1 MSGLTENVLTLLVSY
16 GAPILFVTAY
26 AGSLGI
32 PFPIT
37 LVIIAAGAFTRQ
49 GILDWRLA
57 IPACLL
63 GAVLAD
69 NSEYLLGR
77 LAVRWLERRF
87 GRGVIWQSALSTFNR
102 QGGWAILLTRFWLTN
117 LAPVVN
123 LVAGSRYPY
132 ERFLFFDVTGELLWV
147 LLYGGL
153 GYIFGGEWE
162 LVSQFVSDFTG
173 LSLGLV
179 ALAAGIYFF
188 IRWRRSRKK
197 KDLTPPSPSIPKREG
212 RE

>member
-1 MSGLTENVLTLLVSY
+1 MSGLSETVLTYLVTY

-26 AGSLGI
+26 LGSLGI

-37 LVIIAAGAFTRQ
+37 LVVIAAGAFTRQ

-69 NSEYLLGR
+69 NTEYLLGHR
-77 LAVRWLERRF
+77 AGPWFERRF
-87 GRGVIWQSALSTFNR
+87 GQGAVWKGALSTFNR
-102 QGGWAILLTRFWLTN
+102 QGGLAILLTRFWLTN

-123 LVAGSRYPY
+123 LVAGTRYPFR
-132 ERFLFFDVTGELLWV
+132 RFLFFDITGEILWILLF
-147 LLYGGL
+147 GGL
-153 GYIFGGEWE
+153 GYIFGSAWE

-173 LSLGLV
+173 LSVGLV
-179 ALAAGIYFF
+179 ILIAGIYFLVK
-188 IRWRRSRKK
+188 RRNKTS
-197 KDLTPPSPSIPKREG
+197 E
-212 RE
+212 

>member
-1 MSGLTENVLTLLVSY
+1 MSSLAETALTYLVAY

-26 AGSLGI
+26 LGSLGI

-49 GILDWRLA
+49 GILDWRLS
-57 IPACLL
+57 IPACLA

-69 NSEYLLGR
+69 NSEYMLGHY
-77 LAVRWLERRF
+77 AGRWLERRF
-87 GRGVIWQSALSTFNR
+87 GSGTVWRSALGTFNR

-123 LVAGSRYPY
+123 LVAGTRYPY
-132 ERFLFFDVTGELLWV
+132 RRFLFFDITGELLWV

-153 GYIFGGEWE
+153 GYAFGSAWE

-173 LSLGLV
+173 LSFGLV
-179 ALAAGIYFF
+179 ILGAGVYFLIKRRNKAA
-188 IRWRRSRKK
+188 RKQ
-197 KDLTPPSPSIPKREG
+197 E
-212 RE
+212 

>member
-1 MSGLTENVLTLLVSY
+1 MSSLTESVLTYLVSY
-16 GAPILFVTAY
+16 GAPTLFVVAY

-49 GILDWRLA
+49 GILDWHLA
-57 IPACLL
+57 VPACLF

-69 NSEYLLGR
+69 NTEYLLGH
-77 LAVRWLERRF
+77 LAERWLERRF
-87 GRGVIWQSALSTFNR
+87 GKGAIWQTALNTFNK

-132 ERFLFFDVTGELLWV
+132 RRFLFFDITGEMLWV
-147 LLYGGL
+147 LLYGSV
-153 GYIFGGEWE
+153 GYLFGVEWE
-162 LVSQFVSDFTG
+162 LASQFVSDFTG
-173 LSLGLV
+173 LSLGVV

-188 IRWRRSRKK
+188 IRWRKRKRK
-197 KDLTPPSPSIPKREG
+197 PQPPVKTGEG
-212 RE
+212 R

>member
-1 MSGLTENVLTLLVSY
+1 MNSLTDTVLTYLVTY

-26 AGSLGI
+26 LGSLGI

-77 LAVRWLERRF
+77 FAERWLEHRF
-87 GRGVIWQSALSTFNR
+87 GKGAVWQSALSTFNR

-123 LVAGSRYPY
+123 VVAGSRYPY
-132 ERFLFFDVTGELLWV
+132 KRFLFFDITGEFLWV

-153 GYIFGGEWE
+153 GYIFGGQWE
-162 LVSQFVSDFTG
+162 AVSQFVSDFTG

-179 ALAAGIYFF
+179 VLGFGIYFLV
-188 IRWRRSRKK
+188 RRRRKK
-197 KDLTPPSPSIPKREG
+197 TN
-212 RE
+212 

>member
-1 MSGLTENVLTLLVSY
+1 MNSLTETVLTYLVTY
-16 GAPILFVTAY
+16 GAPILFITSY
-26 AGSLGI
+26 LGSLGI

-77 LAVRWLERRF
+77 FAERWLDRRF
-87 GRGVIWQSALSTFNR
+87 GKGAVWKSALSTFNR

-123 LVAGSRYPY
+123 VVAGSRYPY
-132 ERFLFFDVTGELLWV
+132 ERFLIFDVIGELLWV

-153 GYIFGGEWE
+153 GYLFESQWE
-162 LVSQFVSDFTG
+162 LISQFVSDFTG

-179 ALAAGIYFF
+179 VLGFGIYFLV
-188 IRWRRSRKK
+188 RRRRKK
-197 KDLTPPSPSIPKREG
+197 AR
-212 RE
+212 